1 MSWPKGIM
9 RLSDQPG
16 EYRNIVVP
24 TISSTPTPSVTV
36 NGGASAGSRRI
47 DDSSPTL
54 AETLT
59 EQVHWVFDS
68 ADQVRLVVITLE
80 VEGRMVTAISGT
92 AGAVTLTHE
101 ARVARVTINPGDDT
115 QAATRLL
122 AGYPDVID
130 CRPNL
135 PQQISSNVNIT
146 DVYAICALSDV
157 SSAIQGGARLRCVG
171 YSYA

>member
-1 MSWPKGIM
+1 MSGMPVGI
-9 RLSDQPG
+9 SDQPA
-16 EYRNIVVP
+16 EYRYLVTP
-24 TISSTPTPSVTV
+24 TISAVPTPSVAI

-47 DDSSPTL
+47 DDSTPTL

-59 EQVHWVFDS
+59 EQVHWVFNSSDN
-68 ADQVRLVVITLE
+68 VRLVVVTLE

-101 ARVARVTINPGDDT
+101 ARSLKVTVNPGDDT

-122 AGYPDVID
+122 AAYPDVIE

-135 PQQISSNVNIT
+135 PQQIAANAAIT
-146 DVYAICALSDV
+146 DVYAIAALSDV
-157 SSAIQGGARLRCVG
+157 ASALQGGARMRCVG